1 MPVNPATPPHL
12 PPHHGGPDHHIT
24 SHDGTGGDNPA
35 RDVSGDLATPRI
47 LRVLLDGQQRHP
59 MGELA
64 ARAMLLDA
72 AAARIV
78 DRLARAGWIARE
90 ADPHD
95 PHQVLIRLT
104 AHGRARHA
112 QHTGG
117 DTRPVPAETPHSPIS
132 ASGPTTNSPT
142 SSSTTAR

>member
-1 MPVNPATPPHL
+1 MPVNPATPPRL
-12 PPHHGGPDHHIT
+12 PPHHGGRDHHPAG
-24 SHDGTGGDNPA
+24 DDNTGP
-35 RDVSGDLATPRI
+35 DVPGDLATLRI

-78 DRLARAGWIARE
+78 DRLARAGWVARDT
-90 ADPHD
+90 DPHD
-95 PHQVLIRLT
+95 PHRVLIRLT
-104 AHGRARHA
+104 AHGRTRHG

-117 DTRPVPAETPHSPIS
+117 DNRAVPAETPHSPMS
-132 ASGPTTNSPT
+132 ASSPTTNSPT
-142 SSSTTAR
+142 TSNSPKAR